1 MNLMPLLDSLNAGR
15 EPGNTD
21 EKMLTVWAAAE
32 RDAQVQANAHR
43 LLLGRELGARLDAM
57 AHGDKGPELV
67 RWMALMDASR
77 SKLFDRVSVAR
88 EVWALL
94 AEHPDVAAD
103 MDASL
108 LNRPWSE
115 VRGAVREAVGLKS
128 GGSGSNGGL
137 GGLWDSWLGKMFDQ
151 ADGSVEGLEELW
163 EKLTGLLEKVRT
175 RLDEEQP
182 DGSAVEDA
190 ASEEH
195 AGDGALSEQAPS
207 WDDVAGETVVEV
219 SAHVGDPPSG
229 RSSRGADAVKPERQ
243 TERALQPDGAGRW
256 RKRKE
261 EREAAMEQGE
271 PAAESSGDERRGER
285 KKTRA
290 GGGRPER

>member
-1 MNLMPLLDSLNAGR
+1 MPLLDSLNDGH

-67 RWMALMDASR
+67 RWMSLMDASR

-88 EVWALL
+88 EVWSLL
-94 AEHPDVAAD
+94 AEHPDVAAG

-128 GGSGSNGGL
+128 VGGGGSSGGI
-137 GGLWDSWLGKMFDQ
+137 GGLWDSWLDKMFDQ
-151 ADGSVEGLEELW
+151 ADVSVEGLEELW
-163 EKLTGLLEKVRT
+163 EKLTAFLERVRV
-175 RLDEEQP
+175 RLDEEQM
-182 DGSAVEDA
+182 EDA
-190 ASEEH
+190 ASEER
-195 AGDGALSEQAPS
+195 AEDDALLEEAPS
-207 WDDVAGETVVEV
+207 RDDVAVETVVGV
-219 SAHVGDPPSG
+219 SADGDDPAG
-229 RSSRGADAVKPERQ
+229 ARSSREAVNMERR
-243 TERALQPDGAGRW
+243 TERALQPDGGGRR

-261 EREAAMEQGE
+261 DREASLEQGE
-271 PAAESSGDERRGER
+271 PAEEEDEERSGDERRGGGER

-290 GGGRPER
+290 GGGPER